1 MDIDHPG
8 TQPVQSLID
17 SGDQPSLLDKGN
29 ALKLLDQ
36 TIDDGGAVMYT
47 VLWENGATTEVR
59 SQRQIFWTTPRQSH
73 LSSDFERLVSR
84 HLHDP
89 TITIAATIIAFKELV
104 PRNVCLDQTCSW
116 NSDAKGVSEHLTY
129 SNITR

>member
-29 ALKLLDQ
+29 ALKILDQ

-59 SQRQIFWTTPRQSH
+59 SRQQLFWTRRQSH
-73 LSSDFERLVSR
+73 PQCRFWVPLCRATFTTS
-84 HLHDP
+84 
-89 TITIAATIIAFKELV
+89 TIAIAVNIVGWKELV
-104 PRNVCLDQTCSW
+104 PRNVRLDQTCSW
-116 NSDAKGVSEHLTY
+116 NLDAKGVSEHLTY
-129 SNITR
+129 SNMTR